1 MTAGDARRLAVKS
14 LIRINREGGY
24 SNIVLDNVLSDNNHM
39 SSLAPAERALLSRLV
54 YGVTERLIT
63 LDYVIEKHS
72 SIKLKKIHPV
82 VLELLRL
89 GCYQLLYMDKIPP
102 RAAVN
107 ETVRVA
113 RELKQ
118 ERATGFINAVL
129 RTIQREKSSVFD
141 DLHDDERGIAIRTS
155 CPVELIEFWRKSYDS
170 DMAVRLAQ
178 SINDVPP
185 LTVRVNTLK
194 TTCKDFEDA
203 LESLSIEYSRHP
215 FLPGCYDILDATEL
229 KRLDKKSE
237 NCYYHQDAASQICL
251 MALGPMPGERLADVC
266 AAPGGK
272 SLTAAMMM
280 ENEGEIS
287 AFDIYPNKCDAL
299 RRRASKMGVEIIRVA
314 VRDGA
319 TKCPKEYLNKFDRV
333 LCDVPCSGLGVIRRK
348 PEIKYKP
355 IGSFAGLPGLQY
367 DILHQSSMMVRPGG
381 VLQYST
387 CTLNPLENQQIA
399 SRFLAEHKEFSPRIL
414 PLKECFDALG
424 QQPSYHIT
432 LFPPIHRTD
441 GFFIA
446 GFKKSR

>member
-1 MTAGDARRLAVKS
+1 MTAGDARRHAVKS

-24 SNIVLDNVLSDNNHM
+24 SNIVLDNVLSDSRL
-39 SSLAPAERALLSRLV
+39 SSLAPAERALISRLV

-89 GCYQLLYMDKIPP
+89 GCYQLLYMDRIPP

-107 ETVRVA
+107 ETVRIA

-118 ERATGFINAVL
+118 ERSTGYINAVL
-129 RTIQREKSSVFD
+129 RTIQREKSSIFD
-141 DLHDDERGIAIRTS
+141 DLHNDERGISIRTS
-155 CPVELIEFWRKSYDS
+155 CPVALIEFWREAYGS
-170 DMAVRLAQ
+170 DMAAKLAQ
-178 SINDVPP
+178 ITNDAPP
-185 LTVRVNTLK
+185 LTVRVNTIK
-194 TTCKDFEDA
+194 MTCKDFENA
-203 LESLSIEYSRHP
+203 LDSVKIEYSRHP
-215 FLPGCYDILDATEL
+215 FLPGCYDILDAAEF
-229 KRLDKKSE
+229 KRLDKKLE

-251 MALGPMPGERLADVC
+251 MALGTMPGERLADIC

-280 ENEGEIS
+280 ENEGEIA

-299 RRRASKMGVEIIRVA
+299 QRRASKMGVEIVSA
-314 VRDGA
+314 SVRDGSA
-319 TKCPKEYLNKFDRV
+319 KCPKEYVEKFDRV

-355 IGSFAGLPGLQY
+355 IGSFAGLPSLQY
-367 DILHQSSMMVRPGG
+367 DILHQSAMMVRPGG

-387 CTLNPLENQQIA
+387 CTLSPPENQQVA
-399 SRFLAEHKEFSPRIL
+399 SRFLAENKDFSPRIL
-414 PLKECFDALG
+414 PIKQCFEALG
-424 QQPSYHIT
+424 QQPSYQIT
-432 LFPPIHRTD
+432 LFPTIHHTD

-446 GFKKSR
+446 GFEKSR